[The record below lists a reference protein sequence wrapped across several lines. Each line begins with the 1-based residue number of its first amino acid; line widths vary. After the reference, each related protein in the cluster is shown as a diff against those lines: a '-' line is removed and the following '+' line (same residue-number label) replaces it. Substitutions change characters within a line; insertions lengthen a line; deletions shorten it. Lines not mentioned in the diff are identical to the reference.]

1 MTQNFDKTTHNY
13 SGPSS
18 SPSTMAR
25 VGVKVVLLVLC
36 LFNVRTNL
44 KASRRLSEKL
54 NQLQEKMKTAGG
66 NTHFQINFEFIVFVD
81 FYCLIFV

>member
-1 MTQNFDKTTHNY
+1 
-13 SGPSS
+13 
-18 SPSTMAR
+18 MAR

-44 KASRRLSEKL
+44 KASRRLSDKL

-66 NTHFQINFEFIVFVD
+66 NIHFQIDFVFMVLLL
-81 FYCLIFV
+81 FIFVRLK

>member
-1 MTQNFDKTTHNY
+1 
-13 SGPSS
+13 
-18 SPSTMAR
+18 MAR

>member
-1 MTQNFDKTTHNY
+1 
-13 SGPSS
+13 
-18 SPSTMAR
+18 MAR

-66 NTHFQINFEFIVFVD
+66 NTHFQINFGILLFLLIFIV
-81 FYCLIFV
+81 

>member
-18 SPSTMAR
+18 SPPTMAR

-66 NTHFQINFEFIVFVD
+66 NTHFQIDFCIYGFVD
-81 FYCLIFV
+81 FYWLIFV

>member
-1 MTQNFDKTTHNY
+1 
-13 SGPSS
+13 
-18 SPSTMAR
+18 MAR

-44 KASRRLSEKL
+44 KASRRLSDKL

-66 NTHFQINFEFIVFVD
+66 NIQFKIDFCFYGFVD
-81 FYCLIFV
+81 FYWLIFV

>member
-1 MTQNFDKTTHNY
+1 
-13 SGPSS
+13 
-18 SPSTMAR
+18 MAR

-66 NTHFQINFEFIVFVD
+66 NTHFQIN
-81 FYCLIFV
+81 CQNPNLTTTQP